1 MTSQG
6 FPRWCT
12 GKESTCQCRRCKTH
26 LQSLGC
32 EDPLE
37 QEIEIHS
44 SIPAWKIPRTEE
56 PGGLQTMESQSVGH
70 GWVRAHRHTTSQE
83 ICVCFKIFALF
94 LTVLWNR
101 IQDARMTGSYSRHTS
116 FKKFR
121 VNSPVE
127 TINIRIR
134 VYTFCP
140 DKWPIMTI
148 FLVSFFQLIKIHR

>member
-37 QEIEIHS
+37 QEIDIHS
-44 SIPAWKIPRTEE
+44 SIPDLENSKDRGAWRATDHGVTSCRTR
-56 PGGLQTMESQSVGH
+56 LSA
-70 GWVRAHRHTTSQE
+70 AHRHTTSRE

-140 DKWPIMTI
+140 DK
-148 FLVSFFQLIKIHR
+148 

>member
-1 MTSQG
+1 MQEMQDTSSVPGLWRSPGAGNWNPLQYSCLENSKDRG
-6 FPRWCT
+6 AWRAT
-12 GKESTCQCRRCKTH
+12 DHGVTKCRTR
-26 LQSLGC
+26 LS
-32 EDPLE
+32 
-37 QEIEIHS
+37 
-44 SIPAWKIPRTEE
+44 A
-56 PGGLQTMESQSVGH
+56 
-70 GWVRAHRHTTSQE
+70 AHRHTTSRE

-134 VYTFCP
+134 VYTFC
-140 DKWPIMTI
+140 
-148 FLVSFFQLIKIHR
+148 LINDLLWQYFWFPFSS

>member
-1 MTSQG
+1 MQEMQDTSSVPGLRRSPGAGNWYPLQYSCLENSKDRG
-6 FPRWCT
+6 AWRATDHGVTKCRTRLSACT
-12 GKESTCQCRRCKTH
+12 QTH
-26 LQSLGC
+26 DFSRNL
-32 EDPLE
+32 
-37 QEIEIHS
+37 
-44 SIPAWKIPRTEE
+44 
-56 PGGLQTMESQSVGH
+56 
-70 GWVRAHRHTTSQE
+70 
-83 ICVCFKIFALF
+83 CFKIFALF